1 MLKYFFLLF
10 SVLVFSQST
19 KIDSLSNLI
28 NSSTS
33 NKEKISL
40 LIKRSKSY
48 KPVEVDLPL
57 KDAEL
62 AVQLAKKE
70 DDAKLKVDALLQLA
84 GINSRANNFG
94 KALELSIQANDFAK
108 KENYQLGEL
117 NATTGIGRNLMGLGK
132 DKEAI
137 VYIENAKKIAIE
149 NNNTKELKN
158 IYNILGIT
166 YRKIGKFENSL
177 EVFNQ
182 VIPLIDPKKENKLL
196 ALMYMNKA
204 NTLNEL
210 SRYNEA
216 IDNHLKALSI
226 FEENQDVKGIMQVNN
241 NLVPLFIKVSQWEKA
256 KKYAQRTKFYLKENE
271 NDLSRAQ
278 LYDNYGLIL
287 ENLKQKDSVL
297 FYRKKSLKLFS
308 NLKDKYNVARLKH
321 NIANY
326 YLLEKNY
333 NQAEKH
339 FLVALTERNKLANKK
354 DIAQTQ
360 ILLTS
365 TYLGLNKV
373 DEAEKYFQLAK
384 TIFDKVS
391 LSQKET
397 YLKVSKEFYA
407 KTGNHEKALE
417 ESDKLLLLKDSL
429 FQNNELVDLI
439 NKENKLELS
448 KKNIQLNEIKEIKNR
463 FNLNKIIYGILI
475 FLVFLLAL
483 YSFVRWKKS
492 DLKRKQISKEKELI
506 LTEHKETSAELEK
519 VKQMV
524 VEDHIVL
531 KNKSKIYLNSLVY
544 IKTEDHY
551 LNFFTNNNKKEFLRG
566 TIAEI
571 LKQLPPNFVKCHRS
585 FIVNKNFIKS
595 NNNKEIILIDET
607 IIPITRGFKL

>member
-62 AVQLAKKE
+62 AVQLAYKE

-84 GINSRANNFG
+84 GVNSRGNNFN
-94 KALELSIQANDFAK
+94 KALELSIQANDIAK
-108 KENYQLGEL
+108 KNTYQVGEL
-117 NATTGIGRNLMGLGK
+117 NAKTGIGRNLMGLGR

-137 VYIENAKKIAIE
+137 VYLENAKQIAIE
-149 NNNTKELKN
+149 NNNSKELKN

-166 YRKIGKFENSL
+166 YRKIGEFEKSL
-177 EVFNQ
+177 FVFNQ
-182 VIPLIDPKKENKLL
+182 VIPLLDSKKENKLL

-216 IDNHLKALSI
+216 IDNHLKSLSI
-226 FEENQDVKGIMQVNN
+226 FEENQDVKGIMQINN
-241 NLVPLFIKVSQWEKA
+241 NLVPLFIKVTQWEKA
-256 KKYAQRTKFYLKENE
+256 KKYAQRTKSYLKEND
-271 NDLSRAQ
+271 NDLSKAQ
-278 LYDNYGLIL
+278 LYDNYSLIL

-297 FYRKKSLKLFS
+297 YFRKKSLELFS
-308 NLKDKYNVARLKH
+308 NLNDKYNVARLKH

-333 NQAEKH
+333 NQAEKD
-339 FLVALTERNKLANKK
+339 FLMALTERKKLANKK

-365 TYLGLNKV
+365 TYLGLNKMT
-373 DEAEKYFQLAK
+373 EAEKYFLQAK
-384 TIFDKVS
+384 SIFDKVH

-397 YLKVSKEFYA
+397 FLKVSKEFYA

-429 FQNNELVDLI
+429 FQHNELVDVI

-448 KKNIQLNEIKEIKNR
+448 KKDNQLNEIKDIKNR

-492 DLKRKQISKEKELI
+492 DLKRKQISKEKDII

-524 VEDHIVL
+524 VEDCIVL
-531 KNKSKIYLNSLVY
+531 KNKSKIYLNTLVY
-544 IKTEDHY
+544 IKSEDHY

-566 TIAEI
+566 AITEI
-571 LKQLPPNFVKCHRS
+571 LKQLPPNFIKCHRS

-595 NNNKEIILIDET
+595 CNNKEIVLIDET
-607 IIPITRGFKL
+607 IIPITRGFKI

>member
-1 MLKYFFLLF
+1 MLKYFLLF
-10 SVLVFSQST
+10 FSVFAFSQST

-28 NSSTS
+28 NNASS
-33 NKEKISL
+33 NKEKITL

-62 AVQLAKKE
+62 AVQLANNE
-70 DDAKLKVDALLQLA
+70 DDAALKVDALLQLA
-84 GINSRANNFG
+84 GINSRVNNFN
-94 KALELSIQANDFAK
+94 KALELSIQANDIAK
-108 KENYQLGEL
+108 KENYQFGEL
-117 NATTGIGRNLMGLGK
+117 NATTVIGRNLMGLGR
-132 DKEAI
+132 DRESI
-137 VYIENAKKIAIE
+137 VYLENAKQIAID

-166 YRKIGKFENSL
+166 YRKIGEFEKSL
-177 EVFNQ
+177 VVFNQ
-182 VIPLIDPKKENKLL
+182 VIPLLDPKKENKLL

-216 IDNHLKALSI
+216 IDNHLKSFSI
-226 FEENQDVKGIMQVNN
+226 FEDNQDVKGIMQINN

-256 KKYAQRTKFYLKENE
+256 KKYAQRTKSYLKENE
-271 NDLSRAQ
+271 NDLSKAQ
-278 LYDNYGLIL
+278 LYDNYSLIL
-287 ENLKQKDSVL
+287 EKLKQKDSVL
-297 FYRKKSLKLFS
+297 YYRKKALELFS
-308 NLKDKYNVARLKH
+308 NLNDKYNVARLKH
-321 NIANY
+321 NIASY
-326 YLLEKNY
+326 YLFEKNY
-333 NQAEKH
+333 SRAEKE
-339 FLVALTERNKLANKK
+339 FLVALSERKKLANEK
-354 DIAQTQ
+354 DVAQTQ

-365 TYLGLNKV
+365 TYLGLNKI

-384 TIFDKVS
+384 SIFDKAP

-397 YLKVSKEFYA
+397 FLKVSKEFYA

-417 ESDKLLLLKDSL
+417 ESDELILLKDSL
-429 FQNNELVDLI
+429 FQHNELVDVI

-448 KKNIQLNEIKEIKNR
+448 KKESEISEIKEIESR
-463 FNLNKIIYGILI
+463 FYTNKIIYGVLI

-492 DLKRKQISKEKELI
+492 DLKRKQIARENEIIS
-506 LTEHKETSAELEK
+506 TEQKETFAELEK

-531 KNKSKIYLNSLVY
+531 KNKAKIYLNTLIY
-544 IKTEDHY
+544 IKSEDHY
-551 LNFFTNNNKKEFLRG
+551 LNFYTNNNKKEFLRG
-566 TIAEI
+566 TITEI

-585 FIVNKNFIKS
+585 FIVNKNFIKYS
-595 NNNKEIILIDET
+595 NNKEIVLIDE
-607 IIPITRGFKL
+607 ISIPITRGFKL

>member
-1 MLKYFFLLF
+1 M
-10 SVLVFSQST
+10 
-19 KIDSLSNLI
+19 
-28 NSSTS
+28 
-33 NKEKISL
+33 
-40 LIKRSKSY
+40 
-48 KPVEVDLPL
+48 
-57 KDAEL
+57 
-62 AVQLAKKE
+62 
-70 DDAKLKVDALLQLA
+70 
-84 GINSRANNFG
+84 
-94 KALELSIQANDFAK
+94 
-108 KENYQLGEL
+108 
-117 NATTGIGRNLMGLGK
+117 
-132 DKEAI
+132 
-137 VYIENAKKIAIE
+137 
-149 NNNTKELKN
+149 
-158 IYNILGIT
+158 
-166 YRKIGKFENSL
+166 
-177 EVFNQ
+177 
-182 VIPLIDPKKENKLL
+182 
-196 ALMYMNKA
+196 
-204 NTLNEL
+204 
-210 SRYNEA
+210 
-216 IDNHLKALSI
+216 
-226 FEENQDVKGIMQVNN
+226 
-241 NLVPLFIKVSQWEKA
+241 
-256 KKYAQRTKFYLKENE
+256 
-271 NDLSRAQ
+271 
-278 LYDNYGLIL
+278 YDNYGLIL